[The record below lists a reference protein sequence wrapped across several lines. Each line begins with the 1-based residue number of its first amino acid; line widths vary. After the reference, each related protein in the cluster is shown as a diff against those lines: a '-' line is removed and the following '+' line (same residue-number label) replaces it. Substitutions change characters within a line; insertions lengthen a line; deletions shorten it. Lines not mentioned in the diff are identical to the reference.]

1 LLSLQKELFIVKGT
15 LYLIPLPLGDS
26 QLAESIPQSVIEITG
41 RLRHFIVEEIRTARR
56 YLRRTDR
63 EFPLDE
69 SHFHILNEHTRKED
83 IGLMLDTA
91 LEGNDIG
98 LMSEAGLPGIADP
111 GAQIVA
117 LAHRKGITV
126 KPLTGP
132 SSILLA
138 LISSGLN
145 GQNFCF
151 HGYLPVKNNDRE
163 RKIREIENRSK
174 TGEAQVFIEAPYRN
188 MKLINDLLRICLKST
203 RLCIA
208 AAITTET
215 EFIVTL
221 TVSEWQTRV
230 PDINKIPAVFVLQA

>member
-1 LLSLQKELFIVKGT
+1 MKGI
-15 LYLIPLPLGDS
+15 LYLIPLPLGDN
-26 QLAESIPQSVIEITG
+26 QLTESIPSGVIEITG

-56 YLRRTDR
+56 YLRKTDR

-69 SHFHILNEHTRKED
+69 SVFHILNEHTRKEE
-83 IGLMLDTA
+83 LAPMLDSA
-91 LEGNDIG
+91 LRGNDIG

-111 GAQIVA
+111 GALIVGM
-117 LAHRKGITV
+117 AHRKGITV

-151 HGYLPVKNNDRE
+151 HGYLPVKPSERE
-163 RKIREIENRSK
+163 KKIREIETRSK
-174 TGEAQVFIEAPYRN
+174 TGEAQIFMETPYRN
-188 MKLINDLLRICLKST
+188 MKMVNDLLRICMKST

-208 AAITTET
+208 SAITTDAES
-215 EFIVTL
+215 IVTL
-221 TVSEWQTRV
+221 TIAEWKSRV
-230 PDINKIPAVFVLQA
+230 PEINKIPAVFVLQA